1 MQFAMMR
8 VCTFI
13 VLSVCSLLDLA
24 HSHGAVLFPPPR
36 NAIDSTLAPWK
47 GASIGVNNDQ
57 QFPQVQQCLHVHPSH
72 CLVIVIAKPQET
84 DSLLC
89 AASINH
95 ILFGKDRTSTA
106 QGVLCARVD

>member
-1 MQFAMMR
+1 MMR
-8 VCTFI
+8 ACTFI

-57 QFPQVQQCLHVHPSH
+57 QFPQVQQS
-72 CLVIVIAKPQET
+72 
-84 DSLLC
+84 
-89 AASINH
+89 
-95 ILFGKDRTSTA
+95 STHRI
-106 QGVLCARVD
+106 GL

>member
-1 MQFAMMR
+1 MQFDMMR
-8 VCTFI
+8 ACTFI

-57 QFPQVQQCLHVHPSH
+57 QFPQVQHINPSH
-72 CLVIVIAKPQET
+72 WLVIVLAKRLSP
-84 DSLLC
+84 
-89 AASINH
+89 
-95 ILFGKDRTSTA
+95 
-106 QGVLCARVD
+106 V